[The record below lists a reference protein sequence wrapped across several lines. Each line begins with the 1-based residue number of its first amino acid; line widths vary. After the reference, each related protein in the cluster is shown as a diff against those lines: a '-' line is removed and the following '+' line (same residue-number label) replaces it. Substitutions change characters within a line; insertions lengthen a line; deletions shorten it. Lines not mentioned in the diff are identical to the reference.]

1 MIVNFSYSGRGG
13 PDFAGTISNGSG
25 SFSFAERLS
34 SIGLSDLSS
43 FNFTLNENTP
53 DTTTFGLSDLTSFS
67 AFVSSG
73 PSLTVLAL
81 VTDPVQGSNQET
93 EPREFGV
100 SSLSPGGAYSNFL
113 IHFLDESFQLT
124 TGSVTINSIG
134 PNSVPEPSTF
144 TPAVVGAQIVLGAWS
159 RRRNVHA
166 RAPAPGSPP
175 QR

>member
-25 SFSFAERLS
+25 SFSFAEGLS
-34 SIGLSDLSS
+34 SVGLADLSS

-53 DTTTFGLSDLTSFS
+53 DTTTFGLSDLKSFT

-73 PSLTVLAL
+73 PSLTVLSLAIG
-81 VTDPVQGSNQET
+81 PVQGSNQET

-100 SSLSPGGAYSNFL
+100 SSLSPGGAESRFFV
-113 IHFLDESFQLT
+113 HFLDESFQLT
-124 TGSVTINSIG
+124 PGTATINSIG

-144 TPAVVGAQIVLGAWS
+144 TPTAMGALIVLGAWS
-159 RRRNVHA
+159 HRRSA
-166 RAPAPGSPP
+166 RARAAKLRPEPS
-175 QR
+175 